1 MPSIAAVFKQE
12 ITRLAR
18 KEVKMQTEVIRRANT
33 HHRRDIA
40 QLKRQVAGLSKQ
52 VAYLEQQERKRA
64 AKGMP
69 VAIAEGRRFSA
80 HGLKTHREKV
90 GLSAADY
97 SQLVGVT
104 AQTVYNWEQ
113 GKSKP
118 RDEQLAALVA
128 VRELGMREALKR
140 LELLEG

>member
-1 MPSIAAVFKQE
+1 MPSIAAVFNQE

-33 HHRRDIA
+33 HHRRNIA

-64 AKGMP
+64 AKGTP
-69 VAIAEGRRFSA
+69 VAIAKGRRFSA
-80 HGLKTHREKV
+80 HGLKTHRERV

-104 AQTVYNWEQ
+104 AQTVYSWEQ

-128 VRELGMREALKR
+128 VRELGKREALKR
-140 LELLEG
+140 LDLLEG

>member
-1 MPSIAAVFKQE
+1 MPSIAAVLKQE

-40 QLKRQVAGLSKQ
+40 QLKRQVVGLSKQ

-64 AKGMP
+64 AKGTP

-80 HGLKTHREKV
+80 HGLKTHRERV

-97 SQLVGVT
+97 STLVGVT
-104 AQTVYNWEQ
+104 AQTIYSWEQ

-128 VRELGMREALKR
+128 VRDLGKREALKR
-140 LELLEG
+140 LDLLEG

>member
-1 MPSIAAVFKQE
+1 MPSIAAVLKQE

-18 KEVKMQTEVIRRANT
+18 KEVKTQTETIRTASAQY
-33 HHRRDIA
+33 RRDIA
-40 QLKRQVAGLSKQ
+40 QLKRQVVGLSKQ

-64 AKGMP
+64 AKGAP
-69 VAIAEGRRFSA
+69 ASNVEGRRFSA
-80 HGLKTHREKV
+80 RGLKTHREKV

-97 SQLVGVT
+97 AMLVGVT
-104 AQTVYNWEQ
+104 GQTVYNWEQ

-118 RDEQLAALVA
+118 RDEQLAALLA
-128 VRELGMREALKR
+128 VRDLGKREALKR

>member
-18 KEVKMQTEVIRRANT
+18 KEVKAQTEATRKASAQY
-33 HHRRDIA
+33 RRDIA
-40 QLKRQVAGLSKQ
+40 QLKRRVAGLSKQ
-52 VAYLEQQERKRA
+52 VAHLEQQERRRA
-64 AKGMP
+64 AKGAP
-69 VAIAEGRRFSA
+69 ATGVGGRRFSA
-80 HGLKTHREKV
+80 RGLKTHREKV

-97 SQLVGVT
+97 STLVGVT
-104 AQTVYNWEQ
+104 AQTIYSWEQ

-128 VRELGMREALKR
+128 VRELGKREALKR

>member
-18 KEVKMQTEVIRRANT
+18 KEVKMQTEVIRKANT

-40 QLKRQVAGLSKQ
+40 QLKRQVVGLSKQ
-52 VAYLEQQERKRA
+52 VAYLGREGRRQD
-64 AKGMP
+64 AKGTP

-80 HGLKTHREKV
+80 QGLKTHRERV
-90 GLSAADY
+90 GLSDADY
-97 SQLVGVT
+97 RQLVGVT
-104 AQTVYNWEQ
+104 AQTVYSWEQ

>member
-1 MPSIAAVFKQE
+1 MPNIAAVLKEE

-18 KEVKMQTEVIRRANT
+18 KEVNARTSVIRKANAQY
-33 HHRRDIA
+33 RRDIA
-40 QLKRQVAGLSKQ
+40 QLKRQAEALSKQ
-52 VAYLEQQERKRA
+52 VAYLERQERKRA
-64 AKGMP
+64 SKRVP
-69 VAIAEGRRFSA
+69 ETTAEGRRFSPR
-80 HGLKTHREKV
+80 GLKTHRQKV

-97 SQLVGVT
+97 GKLVGVT

-128 VRELGMREALKR
+128 VRDLGKREALKR